1 MLAETNERWMQLCE
15 KASTEQDPDKL
26 IELIRE
32 INDLL
37 EQKRAH
43 LEKAE
48 TGDSAS
54 VVSA

>member
-1 MLAETNERWMQLCE
+1 MLGETNERWMQLCE
-15 KASTEQDPDKL
+15 MAATEQDPDKL

-37 EQKRAH
+37 EAKRAR
-43 LEKAE
+43 LENDG
-48 TGDSAS
+48 TGDGAS